1 MKYIKIISS
10 FVFFGISLKVLALCL
25 LDVKDSMSSYDWL
38 MTDGVIVTAN
48 KDYTP
53 SGGIRRP
60 ALYTVNVSYEYSV
73 GNEKYRG
80 DRFYLS
86 SISHAV
92 DKDSANEEIKKL
104 RVGKKIKVF
113 YNPDNHSEAVISREI
128 PRVVYLSFFGG
139 LIFLLI
145 SIVLLRKSRDG
156 DN

>member
-1 MKYIKIISS
+1 
-10 FVFFGISLKVLALCL
+10 
-25 LDVKDSMSSYDWL
+25 

-53 SGGIRRP
+53 YGGIRRP
-60 ALYTVNVSYEYSV
+60 AAFYTVNVSYEYSV

-80 DRFYLS
+80 DRFYFS

-104 RVGKKIKVF
+104 RLGKKIKVF

-145 SIVLLRKSRDG
+145 SIVLLRKARDG